1 MSPPAQHEGA
11 EPDAGLAQRL
21 RQASESLALQMDA
34 SQAGKLL
41 AYLAQMQRWNR
52 TYNLT
57 AIRDPRQMLVQH
69 LFDSLSVVNPLSRA
83 IEAGVAASVYDIGSG
98 AGLPGVVL
106 AIMRP
111 GWQVGCVDAVE
122 KKMAFVRQMSGVL
135 ALPNLRAL
143 HARVETLPPAGCGI
157 VISRAFASLND
168 FASLAGRHVRNDGTL
183 VAMKGKVPEDEIQAL
198 HQQGEWQVQDIQALQ
213 VPALDAQRCLIW
225 MRRSQGTL

>member
-1 MSPPAQHEGA
+1 MSAA
-11 EPDAGLAQRL
+11 PDAGLAQRL
-21 RQASESLALQMDA
+21 RQACDSLDLRVDA
-34 SQAGKLL
+34 AQADKLL

-57 AIRDPRQMLVQH
+57 AIRDPGQMLVQH
-69 LFDSLSVVNPLSRA
+69 LFDSLSVVNPLMRA
-83 IEAGVAASVYDIGSG
+83 AGADGQARLYDIGSG
-98 AGLPGVVL
+98 GGLPGVVL
-106 AIMRP
+106 AILRP
-111 GWQVGCVDAVE
+111 AWQVGCVDAVE

-135 ALPNLRAL
+135 TLPNLRAL
-143 HARVETLPPAGCGI
+143 HARVEDLPPAGCDI

-198 HQQGEWQVQDIQALQ
+198 HQQGAWRVEDIQALQ
-213 VPALDAQRCLIW
+213 VPELDAQRCLIW